1 MRVEHDLKLSGYFWL
16 PSNREKRI
24 AGTLSILNGGKVE
37 LEIIGHFS
45 DDFPD
50 FNNLQLGRIIG
61 LVEELTLVT
70 LENCCYSKPS
80 YSFNGISKSK
90 VRVEYALAGIEY
102 EENEAVSFDSFNFSI
117 DALEDWVG
125 VTGISVETKR
135 DFLGAN
141 IKFQLP
147 EPINYQLSNGLDL
160 SIRFGYSMPFRNAPL
175 TLNLSQNT
183 FFKITSHKPL
193 TIKDVISF
201 THKFITF
208 LQFAID
214 ANVSLKSVFCFSNA
228 ITQEIGGENRPDPI
242 GLYYSSFPFEEK
254 IPTIESDWML
264 FRYMDIKGRFNQ
276 IIDKWMVAYDNFA
289 PSLNLYFSTKIG
301 AQKYIDGKFLA
312 LAQALETYHR
322 RTSTE
327 TYIAKNEFQEL
338 LQQIKSNCP
347 EQHKKWLASRID
359 YGNEISLRNRLN
371 RIIESFKSHIGPDE
385 TIEKTIKLIVDTR
398 NYLTHYD
405 PKLESKAAK
414 GRDLWLLCQKMEA
427 ILQLHLLKE
436 LDFDDNEINTV
447 LSNSYKFKNKLIG
460 D

>member
-1 MRVEHDLKLSGYFWL
+1 
-16 PSNREKRI
+16 
-24 AGTLSILNGGKVE
+24 
-37 LEIIGHFS
+37 
-45 DDFPD
+45 
-50 FNNLQLGRIIG
+50 
-61 LVEELTLVT
+61 
-70 LENCCYSKPS
+70 
-80 YSFNGISKSK
+80 
-90 VRVEYALAGIEY
+90 
-102 EENEAVSFDSFNFSI
+102 
-117 DALEDWVG
+117 
-125 VTGISVETKR
+125 
-135 DFLGAN
+135 
-141 IKFQLP
+141 
-147 EPINYQLSNGLDL
+147 
-160 SIRFGYSMPFRNAPL
+160 
-175 TLNLSQNT
+175 
-183 FFKITSHKPL
+183 
-193 TIKDVISF
+193 
-201 THKFITF
+201 
-208 LQFAID
+208 
-214 ANVSLKSVFCFSNA
+214 
-228 ITQEIGGENRPDPI
+228 
-242 GLYYSSFPFEEK
+242 
-254 IPTIESDWML
+254 
-264 FRYMDIKGRFNQ
+264 MDIKGRFNQ